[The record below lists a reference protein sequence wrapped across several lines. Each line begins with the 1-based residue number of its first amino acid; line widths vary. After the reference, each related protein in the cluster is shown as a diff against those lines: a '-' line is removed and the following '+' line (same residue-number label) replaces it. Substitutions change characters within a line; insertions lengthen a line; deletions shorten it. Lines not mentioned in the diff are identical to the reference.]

1 MNQRPKLAAVLI
13 GMVDGQVL
21 ASPRPV
27 VGNGDD
33 DQDND
38 VPAPGASS
46 TSYATLRDGSEACRR
61 SAPPSLRRQQGV
73 LRTMQPT
80 S

>member
-46 TSYATLRDGSEACRR
+46 TSYATGRDGSEACRR
-61 SAPPSLRRQQGV
+61 SAPPSL
-73 LRTMQPT
+73 
-80 S
+80 